1 MAIKVLGVDASLNKT
16 GLVELTDG
24 VMTNYWFMT
33 NDKSIYKKIGAEHAL
48 FYGVDDKDVDRQ
60 KAAILRL
67 VAVERLFSTFL
78 ASHTY
83 DFIGME
89 DYALGMSRGAHQ
101 LGELGGLF
109 RMLLYK
115 NGVPFRLH
123 DPNTIKM
130 FTTDN
135 GSADKD
141 LMKEAIKVAYN
152 VVFNFDKLTDK
163 QNADVSEDLADAFAI
178 AQLTWTEYRLRK
190 GEVALSSFSEKQ
202 IQAFN
207 RVTKYHPVNLLGRD
221 WL

>member
-1 MAIKVLGVDASLNKT
+1 MTVKVLGVDASLNKT

-33 NDKSIYKKIGAEHAL
+33 NDKSLYKKIGPEHSL

-60 KAAILRL
+60 KSAILRL
-67 VAVERLFSTFL
+67 VAIERLFKNFL
-78 ASHTY
+78 ENHTY

-101 LGELGGLF
+101 LGEVGGVF
-109 RMLLYK
+109 RILLYM

-135 GSADKD
+135 GNADKIK
-141 LMKEAIKVAYN
+141 MKAAIKKNYGI
-152 VVFNFDKLTDK
+152 VFNFDKLTDK
-163 QNADVSEDLADAFAI
+163 QNDAVSEDLADAFAI

-190 GEVALSSFSEKQ
+190 GELALSSLSEQQ
-202 IQAFN
+202 IKAFN